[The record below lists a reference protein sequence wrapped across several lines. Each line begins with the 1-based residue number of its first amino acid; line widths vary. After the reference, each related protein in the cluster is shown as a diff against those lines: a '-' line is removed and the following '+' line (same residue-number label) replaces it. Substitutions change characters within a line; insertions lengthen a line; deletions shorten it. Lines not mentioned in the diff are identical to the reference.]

1 MLPSG
6 EKESSGSLLSLA
18 NVTRHDSGTYICE
31 AANGV
36 DNPVRAKIDLRIICK
51 LFLGVNPDEKH
62 FPHLVIY
69 FIDEPEIHVDKAW
82 IHADVGVEVEISC
95 IVHAE
100 PRAEVS
106 NDQRKESQGDKCGS
120 NFSFLAFHFSIH
132 LLTSTQ

>member
-51 LFLGVNPDEKH
+51 FFGGKFGETFSAPCN
-62 FPHLVIY
+62 

-106 NDQRKESQGDKCGS
+106 NDQRKEPG
-120 NFSFLAFHFSIH
+120 
-132 LLTSTQ
+132 

>member
-18 NVTRHDSGTYICE
+18 NVSRHDSGTYICE

-51 LFLGVNPDEKH
+51 NKVFCICTWQRQVV
-62 FPHLVIY
+62 FS

-106 NDQRKESQGDKCGS
+106 NDQQ
-120 NFSFLAFHFSIH
+120 
-132 LLTSTQ
+132 